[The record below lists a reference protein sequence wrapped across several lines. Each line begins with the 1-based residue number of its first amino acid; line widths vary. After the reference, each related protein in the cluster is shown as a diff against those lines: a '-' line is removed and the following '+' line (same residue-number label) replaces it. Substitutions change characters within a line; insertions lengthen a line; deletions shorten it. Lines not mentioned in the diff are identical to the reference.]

1 MSKAFKDEFVTFA
14 DLDSAL
20 GNVNV
25 VEFAYQIVDMH
36 KTLNKQKA
44 QIVELEQYRKDYF
57 ELLNSSMKHNDAMM
71 GNLLKVIMTDG
82 VSQAFAKNGK
92 AEDFKD

>member
-1 MSKAFKDEFVTFA
+1 MSKTFKDEFVTFA

-25 VEFAYQIVDMH
+25 VEFAWQIVNMDR
-36 KTLNKQKA
+36 TLQAQKA
-44 QIVELEQYRKDYF
+44 KIAELEQYRKDYF

-82 VSQAFAKNGK
+82 VSREFMENGK
-92 AEDFKD
+92 AEDFQS